1 VQKPFFS
8 VISGWVVF
16 WSLLK
21 GIPFSEIWV
30 AGWRRLSDR
39 WASSNFQ
46 FGFPFKRHLFQIV
59 SSSQMLIAC
68 IDVLELNFAD
78 QWFFEKIEIIFF

>member
-1 VQKPFFS
+1 VLRGSGEAVFF
-8 VISGWVVF
+8 GFF
-16 WSLLK
+16 WAGCILVSFE
-21 GIPFSEIWV
+21 GNSIVCEIWV
-30 AGWRRLSDR
+30 AGWRRLSDG

-68 IDVLELNFAD
+68 IDGLELNFAH
-78 QWFFEKIEIIFF
+78 QWFLRK